1 MGQLRDIEGR
11 LASAGYRL
19 VAVSPDRP
27 EKLVETRNKHGMKFM
42 LLSDSAMEVATA
54 FGVAYSVDDKTMS
67 ALLGFGFDI
76 EEASGQKH
84 HLLPVPA
91 VFIASTEARI
101 AFSYVHPDY
110 KVRLDPEVLLAVAEA
125 LRRARA

>member
-19 VAVSPDRP
+19 IAVSPDRP
-27 EKLVETRNKHGMKFM
+27 EKLVETRNKHGMKFT
-42 LLSDSAMEVATA
+42 LSSDSAMKAATA
-54 FGVAYSVDDKTMS
+54 FGVAYSVDEKTMS

-91 VFIASTEARI
+91 VFIASTDARI
-101 AFSYVHPDY
+101 VFSYVHPDY

-125 LRRARA
+125 LRRTGA